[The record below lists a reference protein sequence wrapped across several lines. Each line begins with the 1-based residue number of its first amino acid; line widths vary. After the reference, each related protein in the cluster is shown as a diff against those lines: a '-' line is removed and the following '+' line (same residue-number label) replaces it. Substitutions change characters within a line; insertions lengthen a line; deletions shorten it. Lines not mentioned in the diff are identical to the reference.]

1 MLSDLATP
9 FYVLIGAALFAVL
22 ARVRW
27 PNVRWFSIPRPRIS
41 VQTERQ
47 TCQGI
52 QVTDVALSFSG
63 WRTRTADLANT
74 EPRFEG
80 TVYIVWKRK
89 N

>member
-1 MLSDLATP
+1 MLPDLATP
-9 FYVLIGAALFAVL
+9 FYVLIGAALFVLL

-27 PNVRWFSIPRPRIS
+27 PNVRWSSIPLPKIR
-41 VQTERQ
+41 VQAERQ

-52 QVTDVALSFSG
+52 RVTDVALSFSG
-63 WRTRTADLANT
+63 WGTQTADLGNT